1 MPLINIVDLILIITT
16 LFLNSLWGF
25 WFARYD
31 DFPVR
36 VTSTM
41 SDGAEP
47 PLVLYRIILN
57 PLNTKP
63 KRMINLQ
70 TIYICH
76 HPLSCSIELNRLNIK
91 LKRSDLSSH
100 NVKDPIRLKLFLR
113 PLIHTQNYFQHLFIL
128 VLRLNLL
135 NDFLSSFSIVIP
147 PPFLHLFS
155 KYV

>member
-1 MPLINIVDLILIITT
+1 MLSNI
-16 LFLNSLWGF
+16 
-25 WFARYD
+25 
-31 DFPVR
+31 
-36 VTSTM
+36 
-41 SDGAEP
+41 DGAEP

-135 NDFLSSFSIVIP
+135 NDFLSSFSIFIP
-147 PPFLHLFS
+147 PPFLHLFQNMCKS
-155 KYV
+155 FLLTVKERCESWTNRKPGTLKGPTHAHTV